1 MGSFFSKSPPPVAP
15 APPVKLIARRNDLD
29 NELDYTIENF
39 EDVIFNNNTIC
50 VITIVVILVVLFLK
64 FGVKCN

>member
-1 MGSFFSKSPPPVAP
+1 MGSFFSKSPPPAPP
-15 APPVKLIARRNDLD
+15 APPTKLIARRNELD

-39 EDVIFNNNTIC
+39 EDVMNNNNTIC

-64 FGVKCN
+64 FGMKK

>member
-15 APPVKLIARRNDLD
+15 APHVKLIARRNDLD